1 MCVSA
6 ILSGTIRSIA
16 GRLAFRLLLELCS
29 FAQNLS
35 QTPFQLN
42 HHLIAEDKRMQIRVP
57 KSVGR
62 VFALLTAAA
71 LPVAMATIPAPLRAQ
86 AAPTSNSSSAL
97 SPPKWDIFAGYSA
110 LIPNG
115 DICCY
120 PAGHVFG
127 YNSIDYGAILS
138 ITRFFNN
145 YVGIRIEGDEHIL
158 LPESNIT
165 WTQPGDDFSGGYGG
179 VVFRIPMADGKV
191 IPSFHVMVGAE
202 QVGSI
207 PQTDVFGFA
216 FTAGGSLDVRTP
228 AFNHHLSVRLYQADY
243 QYVHANFA
251 ASQGGTYNFNPQG
264 RLSAGLVWSIGTF
277 APPVPITLSCSA
289 SPESVFP
296 GDPVTVTASAGGL
309 NPKDNVIYSW
319 SGTGVTGN
327 GATATVATA
336 SLAPGQ
342 YTVTGTVKEGK
353 PGKEGMKPWETA
365 TCTAGITVKAF
376 EPPTISCSAN
386 PATIAPG
393 GASTIT
399 SSAVSP
405 QNRPLTYSYS
415 ATAGTVTGSGA
426 TAEYSST
433 GAPTGT
439 VGITCN
445 VSDDKG
451 QTASS
456 NTSLTIVAPI
466 PLPPPKT
473 QALCTISFA
482 TDKKRPMRVDNEAKA
497 CLDQVALDLKQQADA
512 RAVLVGE
519 QSTDE
524 AAITAKQQERASKHP
539 HTMVDQ
545 FAAQR
550 AVNAKDYLVTEQGID
565 ASRISVAT
573 GATEGQTVENYLVPS
588 GATFTNDV
596 TGTTPVD
603 ETAVKPQERKP
614 LPQRH

>member
-1 MCVSA
+1 M
-6 ILSGTIRSIA
+6 
-16 GRLAFRLLLELCS
+16 
-29 FAQNLS
+29 
-35 QTPFQLN
+35 
-42 HHLIAEDKRMQIRVP
+42 
-57 KSVGR
+57 
-62 VFALLTAAA
+62 
-71 LPVAMATIPAPLRAQ
+71 
-86 AAPTSNSSSAL
+86 
-97 SPPKWDIFAGYSA
+97 GYSA

-115 DICCY
+115 
-120 PAGHVFG
+120 HVGSDPGGKGFP
-127 YNSIDYGAILS
+127 YNSIDMGSILS

-145 YVGIRIEGDEHIL
+145 YVGVRIEGDEHIL

-165 WTQPGDDFSGGYGG
+165 WDQPGDDFSGGYGG
-179 VVFRIPMADGKV
+179 VVFRIPMANGKV
-191 IPSFHVMVGAE
+191 TPSFHVMAGGE

-207 PQTDVFGFA
+207 YQTDVFGFA
-216 FTAGGSLDVRTP
+216 FTAGGSLDVATP
-228 AFNHHLSVRLYQADY
+228 LFDHHLSIRLYQADY
-243 QYVHANFA
+243 QYLHANFA

-264 RLSAGLVWSIGTF
+264 RLSAGIVWSLGTI

-289 SPESVFP
+289 SPESIFP

-353 PGKEGMKPWETA
+353 PGREGLKPWETA

-433 GAPTGT
+433 GAPTGM

-451 QTASS
+451 QTASA

-466 PLPPPKT
+466 IPPPPKT

-512 RAVLVGE
+512 KAVLVGE
-519 QSTDE
+519 QTTDE
-524 AAITAKQQERASKHP
+524 VAITAKEQERASKHP
-539 HTMVDQ
+539 RTTVDL

-550 AVNAKDYLVTEQGID
+550 AVNAKNYLVTEQGID

-573 GATEGQTVENYLVPS
+573 GSTEGQTEENYLVPS

-603 ETAVKPQERKP
+603 ETAVKPQARKP